1 MMVMKRP
8 RPTEEERRAASH
20 ARAMALEVLM
30 YAQEFES
37 RAYREAKATG
47 FTYPS
52 PEYDTYSEAK
62 QWENEAK
69 KAFAEADRAFNAI
82 WKRR

>member
-1 MMVMKRP
+1 
-8 RPTEEERRAASH
+8 
-20 ARAMALEVLM
+20 M